1 MARPKKDRSAEVS
14 AVFNGLQ
21 YCNATELNEVIE
33 KAKSLL
39 EKAKKAEIE
48 ATEKQIAELNAKLA
62 ELKK

>member
-1 MARPKKDRSAEVS
+1 MARTKKDRSAEVS

-21 YCNATELNEVIE
+21 YCNATELNEVINNANKLLA
-33 KAKSLL
+33 KAKQ
-39 EKAKKAEIE
+39 AEIE

>member
-1 MARPKKDRSAEVS
+1 MARTKKDRSAEVE

-21 YCNATELNEVIE
+21 YCSASQLNEVIE
-33 KAKSLL
+33 KASSLL

-48 ATEKQIAELNAKLA
+48 ATEKEIKALQSKLA